1 MAFFG
6 PKAWVNPFGKM
17 RISRL
22 LKILLFIA
30 QKGFFFFCKVLKHYF
45 ESYFDQIEIKKLLV
59 FFYQKHGL
67 TPLEK
72 CEFLDFEKVC
82 LFYTQKEKE

>member
-30 QKGFFFFCKVLKHYF
+30 QKGFFFLCKVLKHYF

-59 FFYQKHGL
+59 FFLSKAWVNPFGKMRVFGL
-67 TPLEK
+67 
-72 CEFLDFEKVC
+72 
-82 LFYTQKEKE
+82 